1 MYEVDIGSTKRFGIS
16 LASFAACEKWRG
28 KKNHVRGGG

>member
-16 LASFAACEKWRG
+16 LASFAACDGVE